1 MNKSHIFLFAL
12 ITPVIFGGCGKAHVE
27 SSGSITTLPYR
38 PKNIVSINP
47 CADAI
52 LMEVADKS
60 QIKAISHYSHEKTA
74 SSIDLNLAK
83 QFPATFDTA
92 EEVINFKPDLVI
104 AGSHVAPPTVAAL
117 ERLKIPVLNLG
128 VPQSIEESKAQ
139 ITLVANITH
148 NANNGVL
155 LNQKIDAAV
164 KNAKSD
170 KQIPALIWQANG
182 LSPGAGT
189 LADELLKIAG
199 FKNKSS
205 EYGVGMWGIVSLE
218 PLIAN
223 PPKYLMTKMDADG
236 SDTILTH
243 PVLKKLSDKSKIV
256 DFRPRYLTCAGPVMI
271 DALGR
276 LKQIRDENE
285 K

>member
-1 MNKSHIFLFAL
+1 MKNTHIFLFCLATSA
-12 ITPVIFGGCGKAHVE
+12 IIGGCDKAQVETGKE
-27 SSGSITTLPYR
+27 ITSLPFR
-38 PKNIVSINP
+38 PQRIVSINP

-52 LMEVADKS
+52 LLEVADKS
-60 QIKAISHYSHEKTA
+60 QIKAISHYSHEKSA
-74 SSIDLNLAK
+74 SSVDLEQAA
-83 QFPATFDTA
+83 QFPTTFDTA

-104 AGSHVAPPTVAAL
+104 AGSHVALPTVAAL
-117 ERLKIPVLNLG
+117 ERLKIPIVNLG
-128 VPQSIEESKAQ
+128 VPQNIEESKAQ
-139 ITLVANITH
+139 ITLIADITR
-148 NANNGVL
+148 NSQKGIE
-155 LNQKIDAAV
+155 LNQKIDDAV

-182 LSPGAGT
+182 LSPGGGT
-189 LADELLKIAG
+189 LADELLKTAG
-199 FKNKSS
+199 FKNKSGD
-205 EYGVGMWGIVSLE
+205 YGINMWGIVSLE

-223 PPKYLMTKMDADG
+223 PPKYLLTKMDADG

-243 PVLKKLSDKSKIV
+243 PIIKKLGKKTKIV
-256 DFRPRYLTCAGPVMI
+256 DFRPKYLTCAGPVMI

>member
-1 MNKSHIFLFAL
+1 MNKAHIFLFAL
-12 ITPVIFGGCGKAHVE
+12 ITPVIFGGCNKPHVE
-27 SSGSITTLPYR
+27 SSGGITALPYR
-38 PKNIVSINP
+38 PRNIVSINP

-155 LNQKIDAAV
+155 LNKKIDAAV

-182 LSPGAGT
+182 LSPGEGT

-243 PVLKKLSDKSKIV
+243 PVLKKLSGKSKIV

>member
-1 MNKSHIFLFAL
+1 MNKAHIFLFAL
-12 ITPVIFGGCGKAHVE
+12 ITPVIFGGCNKTHME
-27 SSGSITTLPYR
+27 SSGGITALPYR
-38 PKNIVSINP
+38 PRNIVSINP

-182 LSPGAGT
+182 LSPGEGT

-223 PPKYLMTKMDADG
+223 PPKYLMTKTDADG

-243 PVLKKLSDKSKIV
+243 PVLKKLSGKSKIV

>member
-1 MNKSHIFLFAL
+1 MNKLHIFLFAL
-12 ITPVIFGGCGKAHVE
+12 ITPVIFSGCDKAHVE
-27 SSGSITTLPYR
+27 NNVGITSLPYR
-38 PKNIVSINP
+38 PQRIVSINP

-74 SSIDLNLAK
+74 SSIDLK
-83 QFPATFDTA
+83 QAAEFPGTFDTA

-148 NANNGVL
+148 NTNNGVL
-155 LNQKIDAAV
+155 LNQKIDTAV
-164 KNAKSD
+164 QNAKSD

-189 LADELLKIAG
+189 LADELLRTAG

-223 PPKYLMTKMDADG
+223 PPQYLMTKMDADG

-243 PVLKKLSDKSKIV
+243 PVLKKLATKSKIV

-271 DALGR
+271 DALAR